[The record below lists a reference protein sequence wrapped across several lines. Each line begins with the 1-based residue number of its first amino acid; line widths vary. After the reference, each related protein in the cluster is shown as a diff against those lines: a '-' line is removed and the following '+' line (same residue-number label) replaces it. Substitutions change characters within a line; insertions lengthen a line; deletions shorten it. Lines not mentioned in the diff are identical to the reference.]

1 MRRSALTACLLL
13 VLGACTRAPVAHDP
27 QFVAQWMR
35 SSLSFV
41 RAERLGP
48 PVASRISAYAGVA
61 LYEGYAADPST
72 GLRSFGGQLNGLP
85 SLPTPSAGT
94 AVDAQIV
101 AAESERVVLDSLFRD
116 GFASTRRT
124 IDSLAG
130 AQVKARVAAGVS
142 TAIRDASVA
151 HGAKVGA
158 AVLAWAE
165 KDGFYEQ
172 LKMVWTPPVG
182 RDKWVNTS
190 TPDQF
195 VPLMISGETDLVRP
209 SNPNA
214 SMELER
220 AGERFVFTNRPKE
233 SKPTTLPVFNPV
245 KPTAPFWGDLRPFV
259 IKDGD
264 ECAPPKPPVY
274 SEKPGSP
281 FWKMGREFYDS
292 VSALTPA
299 KKQVALFWAD
309 NPVATGTP
317 GFHWVSVA
325 NQMIARRALRADQAV
340 ELYAL
345 MSMSIA
351 DAFIGCWKEKYR
363 SDVVR
368 PVTYVQRVFD
378 AGYQTVFPTP
388 PFPEYTSGH
397 SVQSA
402 AAVLVLERLL
412 GDTISFIDSTQVDV
426 GQPARAFASFRAA
439 RDEVAVSRLYG
450 GVHYLPAIMDGV
462 TQGTCIGQRILQ
474 LQTRKTP

>member
-1 MRRSALTACLLL
+1 MRTPRLVALTLIAVAACSKP
-13 VLGACTRAPVAHDP
+13 APAPDP

-41 RAERLGP
+41 RSERLGP

-61 LYEGYAADPST
+61 LYEGYAADAAS
-72 GLRSFGGQLNGLP
+72 GLTSLGGQLNGLP
-85 SLPTPSAGT
+85 ALPASA
-94 AVDAQIV
+94 APVDGAIA
-101 AAESERVVLDSLFRD
+101 AAEAERLVLDSLFRD

-124 IDSLAG
+124 IDSLAR
-130 AQVKARVAAGVS
+130 AQVEARVAAGVS
-142 TAIRDASVA
+142 APTRDASVT
-151 HGAKVGA
+151 HGQALA
-158 AVLAWAE
+158 AAILGWAE
-165 KDGFYEQ
+165 KDGFFEQ
-172 LKMVWTPPVG
+172 LTKVWTPPVG
-182 RDKWVNTS
+182 RDKWVNTA
-190 TPDQF
+190 TPDQY

-214 SMELER
+214 AMELER

-233 SKPTTLPVFNPV
+233 AKPTTLPVFNPV
-245 KPTAPFWGDLRPFV
+245 KPTAPFWGELRPFV

-264 ECAPPKPPVY
+264 ECAPPAPPEY
-274 SEKPGSP
+274 SEKPGSA
-281 FWKMGREFYDS
+281 FWKMGKEFFDS
-292 VSALTPA
+292 ISVLTPE

-325 NQMIARRALRADQAV
+325 NQMVSRRNLRADQAV

-363 SDVVR
+363 SNVVR
-368 PVTYVQRVFD
+368 PVTYLQRVFD
-378 AGYQTVFPTP
+378 KNYQSVFPTP

-397 SVQSA
+397 SVQSG
-402 AAVLVLERLL
+402 AAVAVLERLV

-426 GQPARAFASFRAA
+426 GQPPRPFASFRAA

-450 GVHYLPAIMDGV
+450 GAHYLPAIVDGV
-462 TQGTCIGQRILQ
+462 TQGTCIGTRILQ
-474 LQTRKTP
+474 LQTRQAP